1 MINSVYDYYLT
12 TYAGRQVTKYDTHK
26 KSELRNVYNSIVNI
40 SKKSPLYKLNA
51 SEDIQKFAIDLKES
65 AREIKTISE
74 TFDATFDSE
83 KDLSNKK
90 VYSSDENLLSVK
102 YIGDDANADSDTTF
116 DISIDKL
123 ATPQINTGA
132 YLGSGEC
139 RLSKG
144 AFSFDCRI
152 GGSTYEFQFNVNE
165 GENNL
170 DVQSKLAR
178 LFNKSGIGLEANIIT
193 SQTGNTAL
201 EIRSVATGLVEF
213 SGDTFSISANDTP
226 GSSTVVSY
234 FGLDNI
240 TSRPEN
246 ASFTI
251 DGNVKTSASN
261 TFTVNKAF
269 EITLKDITTEEDE
282 PVHIGFK
289 EDMDNLIDSTKTL
302 VDGFNNILTLAK
314 DKADDS
320 FESSRLLKE
329 VSSIVKRHQS
339 ELESSGIRI
348 DEDGML
354 DIDKALITQV
364 ANEDGIKSVFDKLQ
378 SFKQDMTHRAD
389 NIAIN
394 PMHYVNKTLISY
406 PNPNKTFANPYVTS
420 IYSGMMFNGYV

>member
-1 MINSVYDYYLT
+1 MINSVYDYYLS

-65 AREIKTISE
+65 ARDIKTISK

-90 VYSSDENLLSVK
+90 VYSSDENLLSVN

-139 RLSKG
+139 RLSNG

-152 GGSTYEFQFNVNE
+152 DGSTYEFQFNVNE

-178 LFNKSGIGLEANIIT
+178 LFNKSGVGLEANIIT

-226 GSSTVVSY
+226 GSSSVVSY

-240 TSRPEN
+240 TSLPEN

-251 DGNVKTSASN
+251 NGDLKTSVSN

-269 EITLKDITTEEDE
+269 EITLKDITTEGDD

-302 VDGFNNILTLAK
+302 VGGFNNILTLAK

-329 VSSIVKRHQS
+329 LSSIVKHHQS
-339 ELESSGIRI
+339 DLESSGIRI
-348 DEDGML
+348 DEDGIL